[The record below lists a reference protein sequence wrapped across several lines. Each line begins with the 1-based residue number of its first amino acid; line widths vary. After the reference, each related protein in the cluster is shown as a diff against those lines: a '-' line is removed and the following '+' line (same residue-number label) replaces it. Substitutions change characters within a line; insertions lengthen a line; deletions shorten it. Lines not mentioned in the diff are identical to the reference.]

1 MTIDNSMIVTH
12 EGKLVFAAIPTPI
25 VWTFSCDRC
34 GNTAPFRHGMET
46 WHLTY
51 TDGSKDNRTF
61 CSQICVREVYETEKL
76 VTA

>member
-51 TDGSKDNRTF
+51 TDGGKDPRTF
-61 CSQICVREVYETEKL
+61 CSQICVREVYEAEK

>member
-1 MTIDNSMIVTH
+1 MGFNPKTI
-12 EGKLVFAAIPTPI
+12 A
-25 VWTFSCDRC
+25 WTFTCDRC

-46 WHLTY
+46 WRLTY
-51 TDGSKDNRTF
+51 SDTQPNDTRTF